1 LLLGHK
7 GKLNSFTFAAV
18 MKLSGSNDTITDE
31 SQAAALMQHALGLA
45 TLAAGHVAPNP
56 MVGAILWAEGR
67 IIGQG
72 YHQKFGGP
80 HAEIVCLDSVKPEDR
95 HLIPKAEMLVTL
107 EPCAHQGKTP
117 PCADRLIREGIPRVW
132 IACRDPFPQV
142 NGKGIER
149 LQAAGIDVRLGL
161 LEAEAKELNRRFFC
175 YHTQHRPYIIL
186 KWAETADGFMAAPP
200 EKELKGQQPP
210 LVISNAWS
218 QRILHRWRMEEAAI
232 MVGWRTAMA
241 DNPQLTNRYW
251 PGPSPLRVLIDRD
264 LRVPLSCHIYH
275 EHPSLVYNQLRSGK
289 EGSADQVQMAAGDDF
304 LNQVLEDLHKR
315 GIQSVLVEGGAGL
328 LQAFIQKGIWDEA
341 RVIRN
346 RSLYIQQGLAA
357 PVLPATSIT
366 SVENWENDTHS
377 FYRNAQTI
385 V

>member
-1 LLLGHK
+1 
-7 GKLNSFTFAAV
+7 
-18 MKLSGSNDTITDE
+18 MKLSDGNDTTMDE

-45 TLAAGHVAPNP
+45 ALSAGHVAPNP
-56 MVGAILWAEGR
+56 MVGAVLWADGR

-80 HAEIVCLDSVKPEDR
+80 HAEIVCLDSVKPADR
-95 HLIPKAEMLVTL
+95 HLIPQSEMWVTL

-132 IACRDPFPQV
+132 IARRDPFPQV
-142 NGKGIER
+142 NGKGIEK
-149 LQAAGIDVRLGL
+149 LQAAGIDVKLGL

-186 KWAETADGFMAAPP
+186 KWAETADGFMAAPS

-210 LVISNAWS
+210 LAISNGWS

-241 DNPQLTNRYW
+241 DNPRLSNRYW
-251 PGPSPLRVLIDRD
+251 SGPSPLRILIDKE
-264 LRVPLSCHIYH
+264 LRVPTDYQFYKDY
-275 EHPSLVYNQLRSGK
+275 PGLVYNQQKQGNQ
-289 EGSADQVQMAAGDDF
+289 GSAELVKIEFGDD
-304 LNQVLEDLHKR
+304 LLYNVLGDLYRR
-315 GIQSVLVEGGAGL
+315 GVQSVLVEGGARL
-328 LQAFIQKGIWDEA
+328 LQSFIQTGLWDEA

-346 RSLYIQQGLAA
+346 KSLYIQQGLAA
-357 PVLPATSIT
+357 PVLPATGIT
-366 SVENWENDTHS
+366 SVEYWENDMHS
-377 FYRNAQTI
+377 FYRNAQTK